1 MSQSTAKHTT
11 TQNKTFKSENQS
23 KKKKK
28 KKDNNNKIK
37 NKNKNNNN
45 TNEKKQYKKYQSL
58 TALLSKKKLII
69 LM

>member
-28 KKDNNNKIK
+28 NDNNNKIK

-58 TALLSKKKLII
+58 TALLSKKS
-69 LM
+69 